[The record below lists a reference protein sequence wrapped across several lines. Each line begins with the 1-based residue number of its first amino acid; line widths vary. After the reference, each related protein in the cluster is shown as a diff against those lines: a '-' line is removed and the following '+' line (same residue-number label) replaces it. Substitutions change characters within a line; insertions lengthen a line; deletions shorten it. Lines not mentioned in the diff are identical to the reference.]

1 MCGGKETVVH
11 VLVDCP
17 RLRELRQKLRE
28 KIGDNFNNL
37 STMLG
42 EKGKEVVN
50 AVLDFAE
57 ASRRFYSRVPIRA
70 RTEDQSQSE

>member
-1 MCGGKETVVH
+1 MVVH

-37 STMLG
+37 LTIIG
-42 EKGKEVVN
+42 EKGKAVVN
-50 AVLDFAE
+50 AVLDFVE
-57 ASRRFYSRVPIRA
+57 ASGRFYSRVLIRA
-70 RTEDQSQSE
+70 RTEDQSQSK